1 MPYFQSYVLPHPGEN
16 IKTNHFEFVEKRIK
30 MDFEAEMKKL
40 EGIAAKMDGGNL
52 PLEESMKLYTEA
64 VELTKKLKDYIEQ
77 AKRRVEALEGN

>member
-1 MPYFQSYVLPHPGEN
+1 
-16 IKTNHFEFVEKRIK
+16 

-40 EGIAAKMDGGNL
+40 AEIAAKMEAGDL

-77 AKRRVEALEGN
+77 AKLKVETLEG

>member
-1 MPYFQSYVLPHPGEN
+1 
-16 IKTNHFEFVEKRIK
+16 

-40 EGIAAKMDGGNL
+40 ADIAAKMEAGDL

-77 AKRRVEALEGN
+77 AKQKVETLEGN

>member
-1 MPYFQSYVLPHPGEN
+1 
-16 IKTNHFEFVEKRIK
+16 

-40 EGIAAKMDGGNL
+40 ADIAAKMEAGDL

-77 AKRRVEALEGN
+77 AKQRVEAAEGN